1 MVRQQFLFISH
12 LSQKTII
19 GSIYMDIS
27 KTKNRNHEIERNFS
41 GPFWYELQVYNLC
54 WNKRVDERGISS
66 TLVRLRPWTNIFF
79 RFEVWRIH
87 LVIRKSKQRKC
98 VENQFID
105 NIQKNKNIKKREL
118 NIRTLFSPHTLTLSS
133 MYSWSSYLGG
143 VRQNFLF
150 FNRKSQKTLERF
162 RIST

>member
-1 MVRQQFLFISH
+1 MVRQQFIIISH

-41 GPFWYELQVYNLC
+41 GPLWYELQVYNLC

-105 NIQKNKNIKKREL
+105 NIQKKKK
-118 NIRTLFSPHTLTLSS
+118 
-133 MYSWSSYLGG
+133 Y
-143 VRQNFLF
+143 
-150 FNRKSQKTLERF
+150 QKTWTKYKNSFLTPYSYSLFHVLVKFVSWRCSPKFFIFQPQITENPRK
-162 RIST
+162 I